1 VEPQTHQGQLDLLEV
16 VKLVERA
23 EQVLL
28 VQAVAVVVDIA
39 VAVAGA
45 EIVMAV
51 VPMAVAVAVDLLSTI
66 FPISQLLQPQRQV
79 AILEMDQ
86 LF

>member
-1 VEPQTHQGQLDLLEV
+1 VEPQTHQGQLGLLEV

-28 VQAVAVVVDIA
+28 VQAVVVVVDIA